1 MKFKVFSFIP
11 LLFLPISIISTEHN
25 FFELEKISI
34 VNYQK
39 NEIEN
44 KKIDGY
50 YIILEQDF
58 TSTKNNTSSN
68 LSTSGNE
75 VSDQLGNAFLKII
88 LLIVGLIFGGIL
100 ILAIISILIYFIF
113 SKRRKKIIKE
123 NSSLKRKTKNIIF
136 IIFKSYNF

>member
-44 KKIDGY
+44 KKIDGD

-75 VSDQLGNAFLKII
+75 VPDQLGNAFLKII

-123 NSSLKRKTKNIIF
+123 NSSLKRK
-136 IIFKSYNF
+136 

>member
-11 LLFLPISIISTEHN
+11 LLFLPISIISTEHD

-44 KKIDGY
+44 KKIDGD

-123 NSSLKRKTKNIIF
+123 NSSLKRK
-136 IIFKSYNF
+136 

>member
-44 KKIDGY
+44 KKIDGD

-100 ILAIISILIYFIF
+100 ILAIISIIIYFIF

-123 NSSLKRKTKNIIF
+123 NSSLKRK
-136 IIFKSYNF
+136 

>member
-44 KKIDGY
+44 KKIDGD

-113 SKRRKKIIKE
+113 SKRRK
-123 NSSLKRKTKNIIF
+123 R
-136 IIFKSYNF
+136 

>member
-1 MKFKVFSFIP
+1 MKLKA
-11 LLFLPISIISTEHN
+11 
-25 FFELEKISI
+25 
-34 VNYQK
+34 
-39 NEIEN
+39 
-44 KKIDGY
+44 KKIDGD

-123 NSSLKRKTKNIIF
+123 NSSLKRK
-136 IIFKSYNF
+136 

>member
-44 KKIDGY
+44 KKIDGD

-113 SKRRKKIIKE
+113 LKRRKKIIKE
-123 NSSLKRKTKNIIF
+123 NSSLKRK
-136 IIFKSYNF
+136 

>member
-44 KKIDGY
+44 KKNDGDN
-50 YIILEQDF
+50 IILEQDF

-123 NSSLKRKTKNIIF
+123 NSSLKRK
-136 IIFKSYNF
+136 

>member
-1 MKFKVFSFIP
+1 MRKGYMKFKVFSFIP

-44 KKIDGY
+44 KKIDGD

-123 NSSLKRKTKNIIF
+123 ISSLKRK
-136 IIFKSYNF
+136 

>member
-1 MKFKVFSFIP
+1 MKFKVFSFIA

-123 NSSLKRKTKNIIF
+123 NSSLKRK
-136 IIFKSYNF
+136 

>member
-44 KKIDGY
+44 KKLME
-50 YIILEQDF
+50 IIL
-58 TSTKNNTSSN
+58 
-68 LSTSGNE
+68 
-75 VSDQLGNAFLKII
+75 FLNRILQVQKITPVRI
-88 LLIVGLIFGGIL
+88 YLPLEMKCLI
-100 ILAIISILIYFIF
+100 
-113 SKRRKKIIKE
+113 
-123 NSSLKRKTKNIIF
+123 N
-136 IIFKSYNF
+136 

>member
-88 LLIVGLIFGGIL
+88 CH
-100 ILAIISILIYFIF
+100 S
-113 SKRRKKIIKE
+113 
-123 NSSLKRKTKNIIF
+123 
-136 IIFKSYNF
+136 

>member
-39 NEIEN
+39 NEIES
-44 KKIDGY
+44 KKIDGD

-100 ILAIISILIYFIF
+100 ILAIISFLIYFIF

-123 NSSLKRKTKNIIF
+123 NSSLKRK
-136 IIFKSYNF
+136 

>member
-11 LLFLPISIISTEHN
+11 LLFIPISIISTEHN

-44 KKIDGY
+44 KKIDGD

-123 NSSLKRKTKNIIF
+123 NSSLKRK
-136 IIFKSYNF
+136 

>member
-44 KKIDGY
+44 KKIDGD

-88 LLIVGLIFGGIL
+88 LLILGLIFGGIL

-123 NSSLKRKTKNIIF
+123 ISSLKRK
-136 IIFKSYNF
+136 

>member
-44 KKIDGY
+44 KKIDGD

-58 TSTKNNTSSN
+58 TSTKNNTSLN

-100 ILAIISILIYFIF
+100 ILAIISILIYFFF

-123 NSSLKRKTKNIIF
+123 NSSLKRK
-136 IIFKSYNF
+136 

>member
-11 LLFLPISIISTEHN
+11 LLFLPISIISTEYN

-44 KKIDGY
+44 KKIDGD

-123 NSSLKRKTKNIIF
+123 NSSLKRK
-136 IIFKSYNF
+136 

>member
-123 NSSLKRKTKNIIF
+123 NSSLKRK
-136 IIFKSYNF
+136 

>member
-44 KKIDGY
+44 KKIDGD

-75 VSDQLGNAFLKII
+75 VSDQLGNAFFKII

-123 NSSLKRKTKNIIF
+123 NSSLKRK
-136 IIFKSYNF
+136 

>member
-1 MKFKVFSFIP
+1 MRKVYEFKVFSFIP

-44 KKIDGY
+44 KKIDGD

-68 LSTSGNE
+68 LPTSGNE

-100 ILAIISILIYFIF
+100 ILAIISILIYLFF
-113 SKRRKKIIKE
+113 SKRRKKIINE
-123 NSSLKRKTKNIIF
+123 NSSLKRK
-136 IIFKSYNF
+136 

>member
-44 KKIDGY
+44 KKIDGD

-123 NSSLKRKTKNIIF
+123 NSSLKTKNIIF

>member
-44 KKIDGY
+44 KKIDGD

-123 NSSLKRKTKNIIF
+123 NSSLKRKKI
-136 IIFKSYNF
+136 

>member
-44 KKIDGY
+44 KKIDGD

-68 LSTSGNE
+68 LSTFGNE

-123 NSSLKRKTKNIIF
+123 NSSLKRK
-136 IIFKSYNF
+136 

>member
-11 LLFLPISIISTEHN
+11 LLFLPIYIISTEHN

-44 KKIDGY
+44 KKIDGD

-123 NSSLKRKTKNIIF
+123 NSSLKRK
-136 IIFKSYNF
+136 

>member
-44 KKIDGY
+44 KKIDGD

-58 TSTKNNTSSN
+58 TSPKNNTSSN

-123 NSSLKRKTKNIIF
+123 NSSLKRK
-136 IIFKSYNF
+136 

>member
-44 KKIDGY
+44 KKIDGD

-75 VSDQLGNAFLKII
+75 VSDQLGNVFLKII

-123 NSSLKRKTKNIIF
+123 NSSLKRK
-136 IIFKSYNF
+136 

>member
-44 KKIDGY
+44 KKIDGD

-58 TSTKNNTSSN
+58 TSTKNNISSN

-123 NSSLKRKTKNIIF
+123 NSSLKRK
-136 IIFKSYNF
+136 

>member
-11 LLFLPISIISTEHN
+11 LLFLPVSIISTEHN

-44 KKIDGY
+44 KKIDGD

-88 LLIVGLIFGGIL
+88 LLIVGLIFWGIL

-123 NSSLKRKTKNIIF
+123 NSSLKRK
-136 IIFKSYNF
+136 

>member
-44 KKIDGY
+44 KKIDGD

-88 LLIVGLIFGGIL
+88 FLIVGLIFGGIL

-123 NSSLKRKTKNIIF
+123 NSSLKRK
-136 IIFKSYNF
+136 

>member
-44 KKIDGY
+44 KKIDED

-123 NSSLKRKTKNIIF
+123 NSSLKRK
-136 IIFKSYNF
+136 

>member
-1 MKFKVFSFIP
+1 MYMKFKVFSFIP

-44 KKIDGY
+44 KKIDGD

-123 NSSLKRKTKNIIF
+123 NSSLKRK
-136 IIFKSYNF
+136 

>member
-11 LLFLPISIISTEHN
+11 LLFLPISIISTENN

-44 KKIDGY
+44 KKIDGD

-123 NSSLKRKTKNIIF
+123 NSSLKRK
-136 IIFKSYNF
+136 

>member
-39 NEIEN
+39 NEIES
-44 KKIDGY
+44 KKIDGD

-123 NSSLKRKTKNIIF
+123 ISSLKRK
-136 IIFKSYNF
+136 

>member
-11 LLFLPISIISTEHN
+11 LLFLLISIISTEHN

-34 VNYQK
+34 VSYQK

-44 KKIDGY
+44 KKIDED

-123 NSSLKRKTKNIIF
+123 NSSLKRK
-136 IIFKSYNF
+136 

>member
-44 KKIDGY
+44 KKIDGD

-68 LSTSGNE
+68 LYTSGNE

-123 NSSLKRKTKNIIF
+123 ISSLKRK
-136 IIFKSYNF
+136 

>member
-44 KKIDGY
+44 KKIDGD

-58 TSTKNNTSSN
+58 TSTKNNTSLN

-123 NSSLKRKTKNIIF
+123 ISSLKRK
-136 IIFKSYNF
+136 

>member
-11 LLFLPISIISTEHN
+11 LLFLLISIISTEHN

-44 KKIDGY
+44 KKIDGD

-123 NSSLKRKTKNIIF
+123 NSSLKRK
-136 IIFKSYNF
+136 

>member
-44 KKIDGY
+44 KKIYGD

-123 NSSLKRKTKNIIF
+123 NSSLKRK
-136 IIFKSYNF
+136 

>member
-11 LLFLPISIISTEHN
+11 LLFLPISIISTEHI

-44 KKIDGY
+44 KKIDGD

-123 NSSLKRKTKNIIF
+123 NSSLKRK
-136 IIFKSYNF
+136 

>member
-1 MKFKVFSFIP
+1 MKFKVFPFIP

-44 KKIDGY
+44 KKNDGDN
-50 YIILEQDF
+50 IILEQDF

-123 NSSLKRKTKNIIF
+123 NSSLKRK
-136 IIFKSYNF
+136 